1 MNDKVYVDSGQVN
14 AVQAGA
20 YLHHVAFESSN
31 PKKLAE
37 FYAANMDMELIEIS
51 KDEFRAEGPLRHFVA
66 VKGEDKVLSY
76 AGMGCR
82 NAAVLDGL
90 RTHIEGNGVE
100 ILANVSPYFKEGAFA
115 VRDNDGHLIC
125 FGVASERSVS
135 YAPTREGIHGPTQ
148 HLTFA
153 TQNLEGFKEF
163 YIDKLGFFL
172 SDRVVHENGDLATI
186 FTTSNHEHHTI
197 ACFKSDRTGV
207 DHHSYEAGTFENIK
221 KFCDRFAENHV
232 LLTWGPGRH
241 GPGNNLFVFY
251 TDPDGNWIEIS
262 GELEVLYDREVIDW
276 PQHPRTLN
284 KWGRAILRS

>member
-1 MNDKVYVDSGQVN
+1 MSHN

-20 YLHHVAFESSN
+20 YLHHVAFESAD
-31 PKKLAE
+31 PEGLAN
-37 FYAANMDMELIEIS
+37 FYAANMDMDVEKIS
-51 KDEFRAEGPLRHFVA
+51 DTEYRCTGPLRRFVA
-66 VKGEDKVLSY
+66 VKGEDKKLAY
-76 AGMGCR
+76 AGLAYR
-82 NAAVLDGL
+82 NAEILAAQ
-90 RTHIEGNGVE
+90 RATAESNGVE
-100 ILANVSPYFKEGAFA
+100 ILENVSPYFEDGAFA

-125 FGVASERSVS
+125 MGVAKTRTTAYLPERD
-135 YAPTREGIHGPTQ
+135 GIHAPTQ

-153 TQNLEGFKEF
+153 SQNVDGFKEF
-163 YIDKLGFFL
+163 YVDKLGFFL
-172 SDRVVHENGDLATI
+172 SDRVLHENGDLATV
-186 FTTSNHEHHTI
+186 FTTTNHEHHTI

-221 KFCDRFAENHV
+221 KFCDRFAANDV

-262 GELEVLYDREVIDW
+262 GELENIYDREVIDW
-276 PQHPRTLN
+276 PQDPRTLN

>member
-1 MNDKVYVDSGQVN
+1 MPHN

-20 YLHHVAFESSN
+20 YLHHVAFESSD
-31 PKKLAE
+31 PERLAN
-37 FYAANMDMELIEIS
+37 FYAANMDMGVDRIS
-51 KDEFRAEGPLRHFVA
+51 DSEFRCHGPMRRFVA
-66 VKGEDKVLSY
+66 IKGEDKKLAY
-76 AGMGCR
+76 AGLAYR
-82 NAAVLDGL
+82 NADVLEAQRRL
-90 RTHIEGNGVE
+90 AEANGVE
-100 ILANVSPYFKEGAFA
+100 ILENVSPYFESGGFA

-125 FGVASERSVS
+125 FGVAESRTTS
-135 YAPTREGIHGPTQ
+135 YEPGREGIHGPTQ

-163 YIDKLGFFL
+163 YVDKLGFFL
-172 SDRVVHENGDLATI
+172 SDRVLHENGEPATI
-186 FTTSNHEHHTI
+186 FTTTNHEHHTI

-207 DHHSYEAGTFENIK
+207 DHHSYEAASFDNIK
-221 KFCDRFAENHV
+221 KFCDRFAANDV

-262 GELEVLYDREVIDW
+262 GELETIYDREVIDW
-276 PQHPRTLN
+276 PQNPRTLN

>member
-1 MNDKVYVDSGQVN
+1 MSYN

-20 YLHHVAFESSN
+20 YLHHVAFESSD
-31 PKKLAE
+31 PKRLAS
-37 FYAANMDMELIEIS
+37 FYATNMDMELIEIS
-51 KDEFRAEGPLRHFVA
+51 EAEYRCEGPLRRFIA
-66 VKGEDKVLSY
+66 VKGEDKVLAY
-76 AGMGCR
+76 AGMACR
-82 NAAVLDGL
+82 NAEVLAGL
-90 RTHIEGNGVE
+90 RLHAETNGVE
-100 ILANVSPYFKEGAFA
+100 ILESVSPYFEEGAFA
-115 VRDNDGHLIC
+115 VRDGDGHLIC
-125 FGVASERSVS
+125 FGVASDRTVA
-135 YAPTREGIHGPTQ
+135 YAPDREGIHAPTQ

-153 TQNLEGFKEF
+153 SQNVQGFKEF
-163 YIDKLGFFL
+163 YVDKLGFFL
-172 SDRVVHENGDLATI
+172 SDRVLHENGDLATV

-221 KFCDRFAENHV
+221 KFCDRFASNDV

-262 GELEVLYDREVIDW
+262 GELETIYDREVIDW

>member
-1 MNDKVYVDSGQVN
+1 MPHN

-20 YLHHVAFESSN
+20 YLHHVAFESSD
-31 PKKLAE
+31 PERLAN
-37 FYAANMDMELIEIS
+37 FYAANMDMGVDKIS
-51 KDEFRAEGPLRHFVA
+51 DSEFRCYGPMRRFVA
-66 VKGEDKVLSY
+66 IKGEDKKLAY
-76 AGMGCR
+76 AGLAYR
-82 NAAVLDGL
+82 NADVLEAQRRL
-90 RTHIEGNGVE
+90 AEANGVE
-100 ILANVSPYFKEGAFA
+100 ILENVSPYFESGGFA

-125 FGVASERSVS
+125 FGVAESRTIS
-135 YAPTREGIHGPTQ
+135 YEPGREGIHGPTQ

-163 YIDKLGFFL
+163 YVDKLGFFL
-172 SDRVVHENGDLATI
+172 SDRVLHENGEPATI
-186 FTTSNHEHHTI
+186 FTTTNHEHHTI

-207 DHHSYEAGTFENIK
+207 DHHSYEAASFDNIK
-221 KFCDRFAENHV
+221 KFCDRFAANDV

-262 GELEVLYDREVIDW
+262 GELETIYDREVIDW
-276 PQHPRTLN
+276 PQNPRTLN

>member
-1 MNDKVYVDSGQVN
+1 MTHN

-20 YLHHVAFESSN
+20 YLHHVAFESSD
-31 PKKLAE
+31 PQRLAS
-37 FYAANMDMELIEIS
+37 FYAANMDMELIARS
-51 KDEFRAEGPLRHFVA
+51 ADEFHCEGPLRRFIA
-66 VKGEDKVLSY
+66 VKGEDKVLAY
-76 AGMGCR
+76 AGMACR
-82 NAAVLDGL
+82 NAEVLAGL
-90 RTHIEGNGVE
+90 RLHAEANGVE
-100 ILANVSPYFKEGAFA
+100 IVENVSAYFDEGAFG

-125 FGVASERSVS
+125 FGVARDRTIA
-135 YAPTREGIHGPTQ
+135 YAPGRTGIHAPTQ

-153 TQNLEGFKEF
+153 SQNVQGFKEF
-163 YIDKLGFFL
+163 YVDKLGFFL
-172 SDRVVHENGDLATI
+172 SDRVLHENGDLATV

-221 KFCDRFAENHV
+221 LFCDRFASNDV
-232 LLTWGPGRH
+232 MLTWGPGRH

-262 GELEVLYDREVIDW
+262 GELENIYDREMIDW